1 MAEIKFKKPK
11 VRVIGISD
19 HRDEVWRIS
28 RPHLKVT
35 DKELMDIRK
44 VDLPVHSFAF
54 VSFEITG
61 SILLRDILYHVR
73 PTSDWARSNRTT
85 AINKD
90 TLFYSGEYEDSELDI
105 ERWRYCTDESI
116 NLDIRK
122 DRFPYMVSTDFC
134 WGGDLRTV
142 TTMLKSMKEEL
153 PAIWGIYGN
162 LFLDALNSAG
172 LGTLPPGRSNL
183 FSSLGIPDEY
193 SFKDFGEDNDD
204 SSVPNIEI
212 QSSYDTVMIQ
222 YRGKGSLLTQFI
234 RQHIAR
240 VRSTLITE
248 VMKCNNISDTVK
260 LVQDDL
266 YDMQV
271 ITTIEG
277 AKKLIATRACWFAK
291 FDMVSRSSWNDIISA
306 LIKKFGLK
314 LSDVI
319 PCKGDHSACPWKT
332 EQLARCIAGNPNGS
346 KGEVNPPCP
355 YITGI
360 PELIDIRKAKFNS
373 NSNLFKLWESSKNS
387 MDFEITE
394 HGIQYVK
401 NAKIYGFVEESDNNN
416 EVMKGIINDLYASIS

>member
-1 MAEIKFKKPK
+1 MVEIKFKDPEIK
-11 VRVIGISD
+11 VIGVSD

-90 TLFYSGEYEDSELDI
+90 TLFYSGEYENSELDI
-105 ERWRYCTDESI
+105 ERWKYCTDESM

-122 DRFPYMVSTDFC
+122 DKFPYTVSTDFC
-134 WGGDLRTV
+134 WGGDLRTIATV
-142 TTMLKSMKEEL
+142 LKSMEAEL
-153 PAIWGIYGN
+153 PAIWEVYGN
-162 LFLDALNSAG
+162 LFLNALKNVG
-172 LGTLPPGRSNL
+172 LEILPPGRSDL

-193 SFKDFGEDNDD
+193 SLKEYEDGEIV
-204 SSVPNIEI
+204 SIPEIEVHDY
-212 QSSYDTVMIQ
+212 YDTVMIQ
-222 YRGKGSLLTQFI
+222 YRGKGSLLSQFI

-248 VMKCNNISDTVK
+248 VMKCTHISDTIK

-291 FDMVSRSSWNDIISA
+291 FDMASRSSWNDIIST
-306 LIKKFGLK
+306 LIKRFNLK
-314 LSDVI
+314 LTDVI
-319 PCKGDHSACPWKT
+319 PCKGDNNACPWKT
-332 EQLARCIAGNPNGS
+332 EQLARCIAANPTGS

-360 PELIDIRKAKFNS
+360 PEMISIRKAKFNS
-373 NSNLFKLWESSKNS
+373 NSTLFKLWEAEKNG
-387 MDFEITE
+387 MDLKITE
-394 HGIQYVK
+394 HGIQYVTNVK
-401 NAKIYGFVEESDNNN
+401 TYGFVEESDNHN
-416 EVMKGIINDLYASIS
+416 EAMKRIIDNIYASIS